1 MSNDK
6 PRTYIHA
13 RGKRP
18 ERHAILARI
27 EQGSANKCGPTYE
40 RRIHR
45 PIRDADRRGDMP
57 CLPPACFAW
66 HRLAWP
72 NGGHAATTEQA
83 TARKEE
89 IMQRTR
95 GRGRHMHAAARGQ
108 LLMDRSTDEHAHTK
122 PIVQAKLAH
131 TGPDMLSRCPVGAC
145 PPLDKEPRHTRAR
158 VSCPPLPARRACRRP
173 RSSPPP
179 CRCH

>member
-1 MSNDK
+1 
-6 PRTYIHA
+6 
-13 RGKRP
+13 
-18 ERHAILARI
+18 
-27 EQGSANKCGPTYE
+27 
-40 RRIHR
+40 
-45 PIRDADRRGDMP
+45 MP

-145 PPLDKEPRHTRAR
+145 PPLDKEPRHARAR
-158 VSCPPLPARRACRRP
+158 VSCPPPAGAARLSSSSIIAAAALSLPLGNARAASAGERSNSLSHACAARRLCRER
-173 RSSPPP
+173 RG
-179 CRCH
+179 RRRR